1 MIDDIKSRLDSYS
14 TWLRDNTHLRPADDP
29 DWVEIT
35 MPFLDRHN
43 DYPQIYVR
51 RTNDAY
57 LLTDDGYTL
66 VELEQSGTA
75 IDSPDVQAV
84 MTMTLARLSVRRES
98 ERLEVQATQHD
109 FPRRLNDLVQ
119 AMLAVEHLAYTAT
132 ITTPSNEPRR
142 D

>member
-1 MIDDIKSRLDSYS
+1 MTLNIQSRIDEY
-14 TWLRDNTHLRPADDP
+14 TVWLRDNIHLRPADDP

-43 DYPQIYVR
+43 DYLQIYVR

-66 VELEQSGTA
+66 VDLEQSGTA
-75 IDSPDVQAV
+75 IDTPDVQA
-84 MTMTLARLSVRRES
+84 MIAMTLARLSVRREGD
-98 ERLEVQATQHD
+98 RLEVQATQHD

-119 AMLAVEHLAYTAT
+119 AMLAVGHLAYTAT
-132 ITTPSNEPRR
+132 
-142 D
+142 